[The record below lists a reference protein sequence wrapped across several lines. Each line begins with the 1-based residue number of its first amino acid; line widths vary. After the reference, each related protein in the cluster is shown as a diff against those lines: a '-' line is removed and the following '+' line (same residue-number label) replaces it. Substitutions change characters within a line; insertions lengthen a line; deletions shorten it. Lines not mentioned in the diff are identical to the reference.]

1 MPAWLSRALVLAVL
15 HAIGAVVLAQLKLSG
30 VGSPTV
36 LTWITFALLIGVSL
50 LWGSIDGWRRLPQP
64 AQTWFVAG
72 IVGGLVSGVLN
83 VAGRALFV
91 DQTGASAL
99 GVQLTSGAAFTALLI
114 IVPAVLGVLV
124 GSRLDA
130 PPGAEP
136 PAQPPAPSPDA
147 RRSSEKA
154 RARRARHRST
164 TPGRQA
170 AAKLSRKPKPAA
182 KPSPAAEPSKEAT
195 E

>member
-15 HAIGAVVLAQLKLSG
+15 HGAGAVVLAQLKLSG

-36 LTWITFALLIGVSL
+36 LTWIIFALLIGVSL
-50 LWGSIDGWRRLPQP
+50 LWGSIDGWQRLQQP

-130 PPGAEP
+130 PPRAEP
-136 PAQPPAPSPDA
+136 PAESPEPPAPLPDA

-154 RARRARHRST
+154 RARRARHRAM

-170 AAKLSRKPKPAA
+170 AAKPSPKPKPAA
-182 KPSPAAEPSKEAT
+182 KPKPKPAAT